1 MFYLDLFAALERHKA
16 DYLLIGGLALNIYG
30 VERATMD
37 VDLVIALDE
46 ANVRR
51 FIAAAEELG
60 MAPVAP
66 VRLAE
71 LADEQKRRAWIEERH
86 MRAFALHGI
95 EAGKPTVDILISPA
109 IDFAAAFSR
118 KVVKQIGALPVC
130 LASLDD
136 LLELKRQ
143 AGRKQDLADIEA
155 LQRLRQLGRA

>member
-1 MFYLDLFAALERHKA
+1 MFYLDLFAALDQHKV

-37 VDLVIALDE
+37 VNLMIALDQ
-46 ANVRR
+46 ANVLR
-51 FIAAAEELG
+51 FIDAAEALG
-60 MAPVAP
+60 LTPVAP
-66 VRLAE
+66 VAIGE
-71 LADEQKRRAWIEERH
+71 LADEQKRRSWIQERH
-86 MRAFALHGI
+86 MRAFALHSKD
-95 EAGKPTVDILISPA
+95 AGKPTVDILIASA

-118 KVVKQIGALPVC
+118 KLVKQVGTLPVC
-130 LASLDD
+130 LASVDD

>member
-1 MFYLDLFAALERHKA
+1 MFYLDLFAALDRHKV

-37 VDLVIALDE
+37 IDLVIALDE
-46 ANVRR
+46 ANVQR
-51 FIAAAEELG
+51 FVGAAEDLG
-60 MAPVAP
+60 MTPVVP

-71 LADEQKRRAWIEERH
+71 LADEQKRRTWIEDRH
-86 MRAFALHGI
+86 MRAFALRSDG
-95 EAGKPTVDILISPA
+95 AGKPTVDVLIAPA

-118 KVVKQIGALPVC
+118 KVMKQVGALPVC
-130 LASLDD
+130 LASIDD
-136 LLELKRQ
+136 LMDLKRQ